1 MQSDPAKLG
10 SLAGFFFLGVQK
22 ECRRIVKKCL
32 FSQELA
38 TYLRNRG
45 KTPGKRKLLIQW
57 AKPRSRILST
67 ARLCWHQSRLCRL
80 GKTRFRSSSCFCFG
94 VSRLST
100 SILPTT
106 GKRAHN
112 LPQISKRCHP
122 LRVPGFLPLLPNLC
136 LTPCD
141 FSHFWHL

>member
-1 MQSDPAKLG
+1 MGFDQKLKD
-10 SLAGFFFLGVQK
+10 LLRLQTT
-22 ECRRIVKKCL
+22 
-32 FSQELA
+32 Q
-38 TYLRNRG
+38 RNRG

-57 AKPRSRILST
+57 AKARSRILST
-67 ARLCWHQSRLCRL
+67 ARLCWHQSRVCRL

-112 LPQISKRCHP
+112 LPRISKRCHP
-122 LRVPGFLPLLPNLC
+122 LRVPGFLPLLQRAFAQGRGRHGGASEYSLHYPLAEA
-136 LTPCD
+136 P
-141 FSHFWHL
+141 